1 VPRVPAMVGGPC
13 AEKHTTPTPH
23 KIIRPI
29 PTWIRGGLG
38 GCLRGAFGRGGR
50 RNLNFVHFGAKGTNL
65 KVFQIRT

>member
-38 GCLRGAFGRGGR
+38 GLLGGGEKEPKLCPLWGKR
-50 RNLNFVHFGAKGTNL
+50 YKL
-65 KVFQIRT
+65 KSFPN